1 MGVTYLD
8 VLDQQDVGQRADNFL
23 MRILKGVPRQHIY
36 RILRR
41 GEVRV
46 NGGRVKASYRLQ
58 LNDRIRIPPV
68 RTREEMPVKYSDDI
82 RQQLLESV
90 LYEDDDFLIINKPSG
105 VAVHGG
111 SSISAGVIE
120 ILRDATGNPRLE
132 LVHRLDRGTSG
143 CLAMA
148 KKRSALR
155 LAQEQF
161 RERTVK
167 KIYEV
172 LVAGVWPKATRVVQL
187 KLQRYETSWG
197 ERRVRVDSHG
207 QSARTD
213 FAIVEV
219 AGDQAS
225 RLQATLHTGRTH
237 QIRVHT
243 SASGHGVLGDDKY
256 SALPAGTV
264 QPEYPRL
271 CLHAKK
277 LHIPMPTD
285 VLKVTAPVSEDIE
298 QVWQALKLAAA
309 D

>member
-1 MGVTYLD
+1 MGVTYVD
-8 VLDQQDVGQRADNFL
+8 IADQEDVGQRADNYL
-23 MRILKGVPRQHIY
+23 MRVLKGVPRQRVY

-46 NGGRVKASYRLQ
+46 NGGRIKASYRLQ

-68 RTREEMPVKYSDDI
+68 RTREEMPVQYSDDI
-82 RQQLLESV
+82 RQSLLEAV

-120 ILRDATGNPRLE
+120 ILRDATGNSRLE

-161 RERTVK
+161 RARTVK

-172 LVAGVWPKATRVVQL
+172 FVDGVWPKATSVVQL

-213 FAIVEV
+213 FAIIDV
-219 AGDQAS
+219 AGNRAS

-237 QIRVHT
+237 QIRVHA
-243 SASGHGVLGDDKY
+243 SASGHGILGDDKY
-256 SALPAGTV
+256 PILPEGAK
-264 QPEYPRL
+264 QPEFPRL

-277 LHIPMPTD
+277 LHIALASD
-285 VLKVTAPVSEDIE
+285 VLKVAAPVTVDME
-298 QVWQALKLAAA
+298 QIWQTLVSA
-309 D
+309 